1 MKMFERLY
9 EKENYRMQK
18 SVRIEESL
26 YRRLKDLG
34 DKKYDASISEIINIS
49 IEEMLEQKSIKSYK
63 RTELN
68 EMCYRIIQIRKNK
81 EKNKYISN
89 KINKYS
95 NKRIFGEIWKI
106 IIKTKMAKIKT
117 KVTCN

>member
-1 MKMFERLY
+1 MFERLY

-68 EMCYRIIQIRKNK
+68 EMCYRIIQIRKNNY
-81 EKNKYISN
+81 EAL
-89 KINKYS
+89 
-95 NKRIFGEIWKI
+95 E
-106 IIKTKMAKIKT
+106 KIKKKTSTSVT
-117 KVTCN
+117 KLINIAIKEFLEKYEK